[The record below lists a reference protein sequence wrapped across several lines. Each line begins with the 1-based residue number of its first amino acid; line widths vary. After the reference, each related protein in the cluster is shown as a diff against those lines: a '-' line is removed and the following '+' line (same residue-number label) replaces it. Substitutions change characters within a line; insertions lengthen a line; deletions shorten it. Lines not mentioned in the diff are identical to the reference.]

1 MTSIPSLA
9 PFRKPNA
16 PVPPVRAFKKTSAIQ
31 MLDIG
36 EQPLG
41 RDAKRKK
48 AKEEKEEKEKEIESS
63 ATPDY
68 AAGLTSMIPPSP
80 APVYAPPTPAPIPS
94 SHDIGPS
101 LPVGPS
107 RKVATIPQKTD
118 PPMLTQQP
126 QVTIPQPNLQSQQG
140 QLNQQP
146 QPSMQMNPIP
156 QPQLVPAPQ
165 LQVQQ
170 QRPQMVQQGPTQQQR
185 LAPQVMP
192 QQQIQVPGQIL
203 QSQVP
208 GQILQSQIAGQI
220 QQAQIPGQIQQ
231 QPRQF
236 QQAPQQQGQQ
246 FMIGADR
253 KPVHVTPELRAAVAE
268 VFRGANRATKPEKAL
283 IVGFICGSKE
293 NPCPQLGHIVTIKLG
308 DHIEKVTYPDGTET
322 YSFVEMHYQMNY
334 QTGEGKKLKKPRPL
348 TQQEIQQLHMQQA
361 ASMMQ
366 QQMGNQQQTVAR

>member
-1 MTSIPSLA
+1 
-9 PFRKPNA
+9 
-16 PVPPVRAFKKTSAIQ
+16 

-80 APVYAPPTPAPIPS
+80 APVYAPATPAP
-94 SHDIGPS
+94 SHDIGS
-101 LPVGPS
+101 SIPVGPT
-107 RKVATIPQKTD
+107 RKLPTIPQKTE

-126 QVTIPQPNLQSQQG
+126 QLTIPQPNLQP

-156 QPQLVPAPQ
+156 QPQLMPAPQ

-170 QRPQMVQQGPTQQQR
+170 QRSQMVQQGVIQQQR
-185 LAPQVMP
+185 LVPQQVMP
-192 QQQIQVPGQIL
+192 QQQIQQP
-203 QSQVP
+203 QVP
-208 GQILQSQIAGQI
+208 GQIQQQPQVPGQI
-220 QQAQIPGQIQQ
+220 QQQPQVPGQIQQ

-236 QQAPQQQGQQ
+236 QQAQQQQGQQ

-348 TQQEIQQLHMQQA
+348 TQQEIQQLHMQQQQMQQQQA
-361 ASMMQ
+361 AGMIQQ
-366 QQMGNQQQTVAR
+366 QQMGNQQTVARSWF